1 MVSRET
7 KQGFIRMNKILLLL
21 FSSILFSQQS
31 ILLDE
36 IAAVVDDEVVLLSDV
51 VLAANALAA
60 QENVDPFTSPSKYK
74 ELLLES
80 SESMIEQLVIIRMAE
95 IDSVTVLEKDVDR
108 ALERQVQNIV
118 AQSGSEEAA
127 EQVLGRKI
135 SDFKRSYKDDMEGKL
150 IAEKYTGDLTRGI
163 EITRPEV
170 EDFFKT
176 YKDSIPSFP
185 KRHKVRHIL
194 IEISPS
200 EESAKKTELKALSI
214 VEEINGGLSFE
225 KAAKKYSEDP
235 GSKDNGG
242 YLGFVPRGTFVKE
255 FEKAAFTLALNTV
268 SDPIKTQFGFH
279 IIEVLDRSGE
289 KIGVRHILL
298 RTEVTDEDKAKTY
311 KIVSD
316 LSKKIITKDK
326 FILEAKENSNDE
338 TTKDLGGMLGWV
350 NTDVYQVKELSVV
363 INNIAENTCSAPILT
378 DFGYHLLWV
387 DEIEEGGPPTIEKNW
402 IELEQMALNK
412 KKSDWYNNWIEKI
425 KTKVYIKRNPLNYP
439 QIAN

>member
-1 MVSRET
+1 
-7 KQGFIRMNKILLLL
+7 MNKKIFLL
-21 FSSILFSQQS
+21 FFCGVLFSQQS

-36 IAAVVDDEVVLLSDV
+36 IAAVVDDEIVLLSDV
-51 VLAANALAA
+51 VLSANALAA
-60 QENVDPFTSPSKYK
+60 QENVDPYKSPDEYK
-74 ELLLES
+74 NLLLKS
-80 SESMIEQLVIIRMAE
+80 AESMIEQLVIIKMAE
-95 IDSVTVLEKDVDR
+95 IDSVMVLEKDVDR

-118 AQSGSEEAA
+118 SQAGSEEAA

-135 SDFKRSYKDDMEGKL
+135 SEFKRSYKDDMEGKL
-150 IAEKYTGDLTRGI
+150 IAEKYTGELTRSI
-163 EITRPEV
+163 EITRLEV

-185 KRHKVRHIL
+185 KRYKVRHIL
-194 IEISPS
+194 IQITPS
-200 EESAKKTELKALSI
+200 EESMKETELKALDI
-214 VEEINGGLSFE
+214 LEEINKGLSFE
-225 KAAKKYSEDP
+225 DAAKKYSEDP
-235 GSKDNGG
+235 GSKENGG

-255 FEKAAFTLALNTV
+255 FEKAAFTLDLNTV
-268 SDPIKTQFGFH
+268 SAPIKTQFGFH

-311 KIVSD
+311 KTVSD
-316 LSKKIITKDK
+316 LSKKITTKDE
-326 FILEAKENSNDE
+326 FILEAKELSNDE

-350 NTDVYQVKELSVV
+350 NTDLYQVKELSVV

-402 IELEQMALNK
+402 TDLEQMALNK
-412 KKSDWYNNWIEKI
+412 KKSDWYNDWIEKI